1 MTTPDP
7 VRVAAGR
14 YAYTCRR
21 DVPPEAR
28 AEALRD
34 LTAAQLE
41 RAIREVME
49 SAPPLT
55 YEQTNHLVSLL
66 LGR

>member
-1 MTTPDP
+1 MSTPDP

-21 DVPPEAR
+21 DVSPEAR
-28 AEALRD
+28 ADALRD

-41 RAIREVME
+41 RAIREARE
-49 SAPPLT
+49 SAPALT
-55 YEQTNHLVSLL
+55 DEQTSHLVGLL
-66 LGR
+66 QGR